1 MQCPNVI
8 FMNVFYTHEILI
20 PLKNEN
26 ILLYIYICSREFL
39 PLPLYFV
46 FKITP
51 HIGLID
57 VQRQVKFKR
66 IINFNERFTNVL
78 KKKEEIL
85 IKYQKIR

>member
-1 MQCPNVI
+1 
-8 FMNVFYTHEILI
+8 MNVFYTHEILI